1 MKPREHIEVRANCGD
16 AKGANASHLSSEFS
30 TTKYSLIWEKINI
43 PFCLGP
49 RKIVKAG
56 IK

>member
-1 MKPREHIEVRANCGD
+1 MKPREHIEVRANRGD
-16 AKGANASHLSSEFS
+16 AKGANASFLTTEFFSS

-49 RKIVKAG
+49 R
-56 IK
+56 